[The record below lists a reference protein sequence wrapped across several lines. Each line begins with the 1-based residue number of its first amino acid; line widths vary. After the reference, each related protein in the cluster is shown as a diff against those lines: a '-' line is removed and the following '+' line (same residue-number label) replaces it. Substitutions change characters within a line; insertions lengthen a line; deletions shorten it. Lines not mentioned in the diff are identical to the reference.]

1 MLSSILQIFKMFWLF
16 FKPVLIILGVVIA
29 VFIIDCAFW
38 FIYYKYKGLELPK
51 MASRKIKKA
60 SLWKQFLIDIPS
72 RYVLDMYE
80 KEEDYFN
87 ECGIHIFC
95 GEQGSGKTMAMTERI
110 LKLQKAYPKCKT
122 ITNFGLTTE
131 TDSLDYWQ
139 MLIDYTNGKQGVVV
153 GIDEIQNWFMS
164 GKNQLPEGMLEVVTQ
179 NRKNRRILLCTA
191 QVFTRVSKAIREQV
205 TLVYEP
211 HTFLG
216 CFTVVLVYKPQ
227 FDSEGNVK
235 KRKWRNMYCFTHT
248 EELRNAYDT
257 YKAIH
262 ILGQEGFKE
271 MQQQATINNWIVSK

>member
-1 MLSSILQIFKMFWLF
+1 M
-16 FKPVLIILGVVIA
+16 
-29 VFIIDCAFW
+29 
-38 FIYYKYKGLELPK
+38 YN
-51 MASRKIKKA
+51 KK
-60 SLWKQFLIDIPS
+60 
-72 RYVLDMYE
+72 
-80 KEEDYFN
+80 EDYFE

-95 GEQGSGKTMAMTERI
+95 GEQGSGKTMAMVERI
-110 LKLQKAYPKCKT
+110 LRLQKAYPKSKT
-122 ITNFGLTTE
+122 ITNFGLLSE

-139 MLIDYTNGKQGVVV
+139 MLIDYTNEHYGVIV

-216 CFTVVLVYKPQ
+216 CFTIVLVYKPQ

-248 EELRNAYDT
+248 DELRNAYDT

-271 MQQQATINNWIVSK
+271 MQQQATINNWIVSR

>member
-1 MLSSILQIFKMFWLF
+1 MLSSILQIFKMLWLF
-16 FKPVLIILGVVIA
+16 FKPILLIVGVIIG
-29 VFIIDCAFW
+29 VFIIACAFW
-38 FIYYKYKGLELPK
+38 FVYFRYKGMKLPK
-51 MASRKIKKA
+51 MVSRKVKKTP
-60 SLWKQFLIDIPS
+60 LCKMLLFEVPR
-72 RYVLDMYE
+72 RYVLDMFE
-80 KEEDYFN
+80 RKEDYFN

-110 LKLQKAYPKCKT
+110 LKLQKAYPKSKT
-122 ITNFGLTTE
+122 ITNFALASE

-139 MLIDYTNGKQGVVV
+139 MLIDYTNEHYGVIV

-216 CFTVVLVYKPQ
+216 CFTIVLVYKPQ

-235 KRKWRNMYCFTHT
+235 KRKWRNIYCFTHT